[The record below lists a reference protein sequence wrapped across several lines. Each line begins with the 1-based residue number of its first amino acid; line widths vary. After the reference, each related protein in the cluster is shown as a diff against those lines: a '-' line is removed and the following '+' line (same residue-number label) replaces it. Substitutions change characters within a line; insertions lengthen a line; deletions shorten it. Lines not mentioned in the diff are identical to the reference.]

1 MILRELINKIG
12 FKVDEKAFNNAE
24 KKFVSLA
31 KKAKYVSAAAGGLAF
46 GMIKGAASIQA
57 MTSQWETLL
66 GSADK
71 ADAMFQ
77 RIKEFS
83 SSTPFQLDDLNT
95 GSQRLKAFGIEEGK
109 IIETMRMLG
118 DTAGGNAQK
127 LDTMTRAFGKTSAK
141 GKASMEEL
149 NMMIDAGVPILGTLA
164 SMYGKSEAQIIKM
177 ASTGSISSD
186 MITSAFQKMTSEGGQ
201 FYKGMERQS
210 QTLNGKISTLKDN
223 FFLLGAGF
231 GEVILNPVGKL
242 SDLVTTLVKG
252 FQNMN
257 ETGKKIVVFLT
268 LLTAGLAPALLII
281 GKVIGLIG
289 TAVKVAKMLKGAVL
303 AVNAAMMANPIALII
318 IGVAALIAI
327 IVLFVKNLD
336 KVKEKG
342 KDVILGIATFFDQ
355 ARQLSDLAITAL
367 IKQLMLWFLMFWNW
381 FSDRFPGLA
390 QVVAD
395 TFSFIE
401 ELAGSAFGFFKNLF
415 QGLFALFTGDI
426 DGFKDHFISAFGF
439 LKEYFASIIDF
450 MGIDINKLWGWIEP
464 LYNFLSGKFSGAL
477 DKIKGGIDRVG
488 DFLGFGD
495 ESNPQLAPAYSSVV
509 RPGTMNNNSRSI
521 NVQSSISLA
530 VPEGT
535 PQYQQQSLREN
546 AERAVQA
553 AWDRQMKSA
562 MANTAGGEV
571 R

>member
-1 MILRELINKIG
+1 VILRELINKIG
-12 FKVDEKAFNNAE
+12 FKVDEKAFENAD

-46 GMIKGAASIQA
+46 GMIKGAAGIQA

-77 RIKEFS
+77 RIKDFS
-83 SSTPFQLDDLNT
+83 SSTPFQLEDLNT
-95 GSQRLKAFGIEEGK
+95 GSQRLKAFGIEEEK

-164 SMYGKSEAQIIKM
+164 DMYGKSEAQIIKM

-231 GEVILNPVGKL
+231 GETLLKPVGKL
-242 SDLVTTLVKG
+242 TDFVTNLVKK
-252 FQNMN
+252 FQNMSD
-257 ETGKKIVVFLT
+257 TGKKVVVFLT
-268 LLTAGLAPALLII
+268 LFTAGLAPALLII
-281 GKVIGLIG
+281 GKIIGLAG
-289 TAVKVAKMLKGAVL
+289 TAVKVAKMLKGAIL
-303 AVNAAMMANPIALII
+303 AVNTVLMANPIALVV

-327 IVLFVKNLD
+327 IVLLIKNLD
-336 KVKEKG
+336 KVKEKAR
-342 KDVILGIATFFDQ
+342 DVILGIGTFFNQ
-355 ARQLSDLAITAL
+355 AKELSDLAVMIL
-367 IKQLMLWFLMFWNW
+367 VKQLMLWFLMFWNW

-390 QVVAD
+390 QIVSD
-395 TFSFIE
+395 TFSLIE
-401 ELAGSAFGFFKNLF
+401 DLAGSSFGFFKSLF

-426 DGFKDHFISAFGF
+426 DGFKDHFISAFSF
-439 LKEYFASIIDF
+439 LQEYFASLIDF
-450 MGIDINKLWGWIEP
+450 MGIDIGKLWGWIEP
-464 LYNFLSGKFSGAL
+464 LYNFLTGKLSGAV
-477 DKIKGGIDRVG
+477 DKIRGGIDKVG

-495 ESNPQLAPAYSSVV
+495 ESAPQPTPAYGSVI
-509 RPGTMNNNSRSI
+509 RPGVNNNSHQV
-521 NVQSSISLA
+521 NVQSSITLA

-535 PQYQQQSLREN
+535 PQFQQQSLREN
-546 AERAVQA
+546 AERAVQSA
-553 AWDRQMKSA
+553 FNRQLKSVI
-562 MANTAGGEV
+562 ANTDGGEV